1 MFNSVHT
8 QNVYLHA
15 EEIFKYIKK
24 IIISLIYLT
33 EESKSPKKRKK
44 CIKRYTNFKIHH
56 NSFTVVQVLQSQS
69 IILEHLAVK
78 SEILHKTKKQNII
91 PKQVKRKLSKNPQ

>member
-33 EESKSPKKRKK
+33 EEKILSSKQSQKKIRKK

-56 NSFTVVQVLQSQS
+56 NSFTIVQVLQS
-69 IILEHLAVK
+69 
-78 SEILHKTKKQNII
+78 
-91 PKQVKRKLSKNPQ
+91 

>member
-1 MFNSVHT
+1 MFKSVHT

-33 EESKSPKKRKK
+33 VENTI
-44 CIKRYTNFKIHH
+44 IK
-56 NSFTVVQVLQSQS
+56 QSQ
-69 IILEHLAVK
+69 K
-78 SEILHKTKKQNII
+78 QKKMYKKVYQF
-91 PKQVKRKLSKNPQ
+91 